1 MARLL
6 RDETMV
12 ATWKE
17 FFENHC
23 KSDIET
29 IALSYP
35 ETRSLLIDYW
45 DIDKAN
51 PELAE
56 QLLNHPYKVLLNAE
70 EALKDI
76 DVSALDEQLCIHF
89 RVFNLPNAIPIRDL
103 RAEHAGKL
111 ISMEGLVKR
120 ATYVMPAVTT
130 SAFQCQKC
138 GAVIKIEQDEDIFLK
153 EPSECYED
161 RGGCGRISSFKL
173 LTSHSVFIDDQ
184 KIELQENPENLRG
197 SEQPQKISVNL
208 QDDIVGKIF
217 PGDRVQ
223 ISGICHTMQRRRG
236 PLRLKTFY
244 FVIDAINIEVN
255 ETAYEEIDITE
266 EDEKKILK
274 ISKDPDIYNKMRQSI
289 APSIYGMEIEKDAL
303 VLVLFGG
310 VPKIN
315 ADGTKVRGDIHMLL
329 VGDPGTAKSQLL
341 KYMHG
346 LAPRSILASGSA
358 STKAGL
364 TATAVRDEKFSEG
377 QWVLEAGAL
386 VLANN
391 GFACID
397 EFDKM
402 SEEDRGSMHQAMA
415 QQEISIAKA
424 GISATLK
431 SKCSVL
437 AAANPKQ
444 GRFDIYGAPLH
455 EQINIKPALLSRFD
469 LIFPILDKP
478 NRETD
483 TALSAHILRTHKG
496 SEIAENIS
504 KCDKPEHTK
513 EEQDSL
519 IQGIKPIFEPEFL
532 RKYVAY
538 AKRKIFPVMTN
549 DALEIIQNYYVDF
562 RSSSEESIP
571 FTPRQLEGYVR
582 IAEASARM
590 RLSNIVT
597 IEDAKRAINI
607 VDQYLRRVGTD
618 RETGKIDADI
628 IATGISHTQQ
638 QRMQKLFDII
648 KRLCDESVEGIAS
661 KSDIL
666 HEAEIAGIESSRT
679 ESALE
684 RLERNNQIH
693 EPVHGKY
700 RIVL

>member
-6 RDETMV
+6 RDETIV

-17 FFENHC
+17 FFVNHC

-35 ETRSLLIDYW
+35 DIRSLLIDYW

-56 QLLNHPYKVLLNAE
+56 QILNQPYKTIFNAE

-76 DVSALDEQLCIHF
+76 DVSTLNEKLCIHF
-89 RVFNLPNAIPIRDL
+89 RVFNLPNTISIRDL
-103 RAEHAGKL
+103 RAKHAGKL
-111 ISMEGLVKR
+111 IAVEGLVKR
-120 ATYVMPAVTT
+120 ATYVMPAITI

-138 GAVIKIEQDEDIFLK
+138 GAVIKIEQEEDILK

-161 RGGCGRISSFKL
+161 QGGCGRISSFKL
-173 LTSHSVFIDDQ
+173 LTSHSLFIDNQ
-184 KIELQENPENLRG
+184 KIELQENPDNLRG
-197 SEQPQKISVNL
+197 SEQPQKITIL
-208 QDDIVGKIF
+208 LEDDLVGRIF

-223 ISGICHTMQRRRG
+223 ISGICHTMQRRQANF
-236 PLRLKTFY
+236 RLKTFY
-244 FVIDAINIEVN
+244 FAIDAIHIEIN

-266 EDEKKILK
+266 EDEKEILK
-274 ISKDPDIYNKMRQSI
+274 ASKDPDIYNKMRQSI
-289 APSIYGMEIEKDAL
+289 APSIYGMEIEKGAL
-303 VLVLFGG
+303 TLQLFSG
-310 VPKIN
+310 VPKIMP
-315 ADGTKVRGDIHMLL
+315 DGTKVRADIHVLL

-341 KYMHG
+341 KYMHR

-424 GISATLK
+424 GINATLK

-444 GRFDIYGAPLH
+444 GRFDPFIPLH
-455 EQINIKPALLSRFD
+455 EQINMRPALISRFD
-469 LIFPILDKP
+469 LIFPILDES
-478 NRETD
+478 NREKD
-483 TALSAHILRTHKG
+483 IALSAHILRTHKG
-496 SEIAENIS
+496 SELAENIS
-504 KCDKPEHTK
+504 KCDKSEYS
-513 EEQDSL
+513 EEQRDSFMEN
-519 IQGIKPIFEPEFL
+519 IKPIYEPEFL

-538 AKRKIFPVMTN
+538 AKRKIFPVMT
-549 DALEIIQNYYVDF
+549 DEALEIIQARYVDF
-562 RSSSEESIP
+562 RSNSKESIP

-582 IAEASARM
+582 LAEASARV
-590 RLSNIVT
+590 RLSNKAT
-597 IEDAKRAINI
+597 IDDAKRAISI
-607 VDQYLRRVGTD
+607 VNKYLTRVGMD
-618 RETGKIDADI
+618 RETGKIDIDI
-628 IATGISHTQQ
+628 IETGISHSQQ
-638 QRMQKLFDII
+638 KRMKTILGIIATLCESSESGAAIEDII
-648 KRLCDESVEGIAS
+648 HKAEIEGIDS
-661 KSDIL
+661 
-666 HEAEIAGIESSRT
+666 GRT
-679 ESALE
+679 EEAVKHMKE
-684 RLERNNQIH
+684 RKELFVTPTGGYKIN
-693 EPVHGKY
+693 V
-700 RIVL
+700 

>member
-6 RDETMV
+6 RDETII

-17 FFENHC
+17 FFEKHC
-23 KSDIET
+23 KSNIET

-56 QLLNHPYKVLLNAE
+56 MLLNQPWKTIFNAE
-70 EALKDI
+70 EALKNI
-76 DVSALDEQLCIHF
+76 DVSTLNGKLCIHL
-89 RVFNLPNAIPIRDL
+89 RVFNLPNTISIRDL
-103 RAEHAGKL
+103 RAEHTGKL
-111 ISMEGLVKR
+111 IAVEGLVKR
-120 ATYVMPAVTT
+120 ATCVMPAVTI

-138 GAVIKIEQDEDIFLK
+138 GAIIKIEQDEEILK
-153 EPSECYED
+153 EPSECYEEQ
-161 RGGCGRISSFKL
+161 GGCGRISSFEL
-173 LTSHSVFIDDQ
+173 LTSRSLFIDNQ

-197 SEQPQKISVNL
+197 NEQPQKITIFL
-208 QDDIVGKIF
+208 EDDIVGKIF

-223 ISGICHTMQRRRG
+223 ISGVCHTMQRRQGQFR
-236 PLRLKTFY
+236 LRTFY
-244 FVIDAINIEVN
+244 FVIGVINIEVN

-266 EDEKKILK
+266 EDKKEILK
-274 ISKDPDIYNKMRQSI
+274 VSKDPDIYNKMRQSI

-303 VLVLFGG
+303 TLQLFGG
-310 VPKIN
+310 VPKTN
-315 ADGTKVRGDIHMLL
+315 ADGTKVRGDIHILL
-329 VGDPGTAKSQLL
+329 VGDPGTGKSQIL
-341 KYMHG
+341 KYIFV

-377 QWVLEAGAL
+377 QWTLEAGAL

-424 GISATLK
+424 GINATLK

-444 GRFDIYGAPLH
+444 GRFDPFAPLH
-455 EQINIKPALLSRFD
+455 GQINIKPALLSRFD
-469 LIFPILDKP
+469 LIFPIMDKP
-478 NRETD
+478 HRKND
-483 TALSAHILRTHKG
+483 IALSAHILRTHKG

-504 KCDKPEHTK
+504 KRKKTEHS
-513 EEQDSL
+513 EEVRDSFME
-519 IQGIKPIFEPEFL
+519 GIKPIFEPEFL

-538 AKRKIFPVMTN
+538 AKRKIFPVMT
-549 DALEIIQNYYVDF
+549 DEALEIIQKYYVDL

-582 IAEASARM
+582 LAEASARV
-590 RLSNIVT
+590 RLSNTVT
-597 IEDAKRAINI
+597 IEDAKRAIAI
-607 VDQYLRRVGTD
+607 VGQYLKRVGID
-618 RETGKIDADI
+618 RETGRIDADI
-628 IATGISHTQQ
+628 IETGISHTQQ
-638 QRMQKLFDII
+638 QRMKTILDII
-648 KRLCDESVEGIAS
+648 ATLCESSESGAATE
-661 KSDIL
+661 DII
-666 HEAEIAGIESSRT
+666 HEAEIKGIDSGKT
-679 ESALE
+679 EDAIKHLE
-684 RLERNNQIH
+684 QNKQIFKV
-693 EPVHGKY
+693 PKGGYKINV
-700 RIVL
+700 